1 MTAPT
6 HLTPQRRAYLVGGGI
21 ASLAAAAFLVRD
33 GGLQGPDIEIF
44 EEAAI
49 LGGSLDGSGSA
60 DLGYVVR
67 GGRMF
72 TYEAYTCTLALLDA
86 IPSLADAA
94 ASLKD
99 EMLAFNT
106 EHRSD
111 SHARLVEGGRRVD
124 ASDLQLTRRDLL
136 ALAKVMATS
145 EAGLGTRRIEDLFRP
160 AFFETNFWCMWATT
174 FAFQRWHS
182 AVELKRYM
190 HRFIQELPRLHT
202 LGGVRRTPFNQYDSI
217 VQPLQRWLEASGVR
231 IHLGARVD
239 DLGYRYGRSGRRV
252 DQLLYRMGDTG
263 RLVDVGEDDLV
274 LVTNGS
280 MTAAATFGSMHEPA
294 APTPQDK
301 GGAWTLWETLAARE
315 TGLGRPDIFTR
326 DTAGSR
332 WLSFTVTLRDPAFF
346 ELMEAFTGNPAGT
359 GGLVTFKDSSWLMSV
374 VLAHQPHFIDQPEGV
389 FVFWGYGLFVDE
401 IGDFVGKPMA
411 ECTGEEILVELL
423 GHLRLQALQAKILES
438 ANCIP
443 CMMPYITSQFMPR
456 GPGDRAPVLPATI
469 HNLAFI
475 GQFCELPQDV
485 VFTVE
490 YSVRSAQTAVY
501 GLLGLNAPIPGVYH
515 GDHDPAVLLETTM
528 TLLRRPH
535 RHATSV
541 EPRPDGE
548 TLRAPR
554 KQP

>member
-1 MTAPT
+1 MT
-6 HLTPQRRAYLVGGGI
+6 TPARPPPNRRAYLVGGGI

-33 GGLQGPDIEIF
+33 GGLKGSDIEIF
-44 EEAAI
+44 EEAPI

-72 TYEAYTCTLALLDA
+72 TLEAYTCTLALLDS

-94 ASLKD
+94 VSLKD

-106 EHRSD
+106 EFRSD
-111 SHARLVEGGRRVD
+111 SHARLVAGGRRLD
-124 ASDLQLTRRDLL
+124 ASDLQLTRRDQLD
-136 ALAKVMATS
+136 LAKVMATP
-145 EAGLGTRRIEDLFRP
+145 EAALGSKRIEDLFQP
-160 AFFETNFWCMWATT
+160 GFFKTNFWCMWATT

-190 HRFIQELPRLHT
+190 HRFVQELPRLHT
-202 LGGVRRTPFNQYDSI
+202 LGGVRRTRFNQYDSI
-217 VQPLQRWLEASGVR
+217 VLPLQRWLEGLGVQ
-231 IHLGARVD
+231 IHPGARVD
-239 DLGYRYGRSGRRV
+239 DLKYRYGLTGRRV
-252 DQLLYRMGDTG
+252 DQLLYRA
-263 RLVDVGEDDLV
+263 GEATHVTHLEADDLV

-280 MTAAATFGSMHEPA
+280 MTAGATFGSMHEPVA
-294 APTPQDK
+294 ATPQDK
-301 GGAWTLWETLAARE
+301 GGAWTLWETLAE
-315 TGLGRPDIFTR
+315 SELGLGRPDVFTR

-374 VLAHQPHFIDQPEGV
+374 VLAHQPHFIEQPDGV
-389 FVFWGYGLFVDE
+389 FVFWGYGLFVGE
-401 IGDFVGKPMA
+401 VGDFVGKSMA
-411 ECTGEEILVELL
+411 ECTGEDILTELL
-423 GHLRLQALQAKILES
+423 GHLGLQALQAKLLES

-456 GPGDRAPVLPATI
+456 ALGDRAPVRPPTI

-475 GQFCELPQDV
+475 GQFCELPEDV

-501 GLLGLNAPIPGVYH
+501 GLLDLDAPIPPIYH
-515 GDHDPAVLLETTM
+515 GDRDPAVLFESSM
-528 TLLRRPH
+528 TLLRQPRVAQSERDAQGTQHGLGGPH
-535 RHATSV
+535 
-541 EPRPDGE
+541 
-548 TLRAPR
+548 
-554 KQP
+554 